1 MECDKR
7 NSIIKTQEQT
17 NNMNTETVAA
27 TLTFLVA
34 SEGMLLTDG
43 KIAVQS
49 VVLPSPEQA
58 SLWHEISESEWVEP
72 EEDDDGTNV
81 DITRQLQQVIEIIT
95 HYADNYGA
103 TQELLAMDD
112 INIETLDALIAK
124 YNVSDKDKNDIMFR
138 VQMIVLDLMG
148 KLDFTWYD
156 IWNGRIKP
164 GIANAMRSMANN
176 AQTSGGEG

>member
-1 MECDKR
+1 
-7 NSIIKTQEQT
+7 
-17 NNMNTETVAA
+17 MNTETVAA

-49 VVLPSPEQA
+49 VVLPSPEKA

-72 EEDDDGTNV
+72 EEDDETSV
-81 DITRQLQQVIEIIT
+81 DITRQLQQVVEIIT
-95 HYADNYGA
+95 HYANTYGA

-112 INIETLDALIAK
+112 VNIETLDALITK

-148 KLDFTWYD
+148 KLDSTWYD
-156 IWNGRIKP
+156 IWNSRIKP
-164 GIANAMRSMANN
+164 GIADAMRSMADN

>member
-1 MECDKR
+1 
-7 NSIIKTQEQT
+7 
-17 NNMNTETVAA
+17 MNTETVAA

-72 EEDDDGTNV
+72 EEGEDDGANV
-81 DITRQLQQVIEIIT
+81 DVTQQLRQVIEIIT
-95 HYADNYGA
+95 HYADVYGA

-112 INIETLDALIAK
+112 INIETLDGLIEK
-124 YNVSDKDKNDIMFR
+124 YNVLDKDKNDIMFR
-138 VQMIVLDLMG
+138 VQMIVLNLMG
-148 KLDFTWYD
+148 KLKLTWYD
-156 IWNGRIKP
+156 IWNGKIKP
-164 GIANAMRSMANN
+164 GITNAIKEMANN
-176 AQTSGGEG
+176 AQTSNGE